1 MTSRRADLLALT
13 PDTLAALANRG
24 LVKRAAKDL
33 DAGAAPVI
41 EVDKTGTVSGTF
53 ADGVRSTLPAGASL
67 DAGSCTCSAPGV
79 CRHRVGL
86 VLAYQREFAGDA
98 PEEPFV
104 PWSPG
109 DFGDDTLVELFG
121 EHVLTTASRAHRA
134 GYRARVVRPT
144 AAGPIPRVEL
154 PSCAVRFLVPGEL
167 GFAETDATQAKRAE
181 MITLAVWAFR
191 EADARGLSGEDV
203 QLDVGG
209 QPAPEVAAS
218 GLESTV
224 DFVGELLLTGTM
236 HTSPVLG
243 TKLSRLGKDLEA
255 AGLLWP
261 AGAVAEIEAQLGAY
275 HERGASYRAERL
287 AELIAE
293 IHARHRAVVNGGASL
308 RSRVLGS
315 DQRSETPLRRVRLT
329 GLGCRVGGT
338 GEERTIEVFL
348 AHAGSETVLVNRKH
362 WPLSEGQVL
371 TGHELASRKVA
382 RTTFG
387 MLASGNVVTESAV
400 RSASRVVRFGSDRV
414 AKTTVTPVGDAWE
427 ALPGELLVRD
437 LARLSEELGALPPW
451 LVRPRVEAELVRVL
465 HIAEVV
471 SVGYHPGEQRLEAV
485 IADKAGATA
494 TVSAEYRASC
504 PGALDALAAALA
516 DGPRF
521 LSGAVRRASGTVVVD
536 PIAVLTGT
544 GLVVPDLA
552 PGEGATTLERAG
564 HAGLD
569 PLASALTEAAAVCAE
584 AAHRGLRH
592 LPPSLRARASASSA
606 ELAKTGLTKAADQ
619 LTAFVDALD
628 GDESSQVTAWM
639 DTQIRLS
646 TTGELLS
653 APPG

>member
-1 MTSRRADLLALT
+1 MTTKRTDLLALT

-33 DAGAAPVI
+33 DAGVVPVI
-41 EVDKTGTVSGTF
+41 VVDEAGTVSGTF
-53 ADGVRSTLPAGASL
+53 ADGVRSTLPVGASL
-67 DAGSCTCSAPGV
+67 DAASCTCSAPGV

-98 PEEPFV
+98 EPFV
-104 PWSPG
+104 PWSPAAF
-109 DFGDDTLVELFG
+109 DDDTLKALFG
-121 EHVLTTASRAHRA
+121 EHVLAAASRAHRA

-144 AAGPIPRVEL
+144 ASAPIPRVEL

-191 EADARGLSGEDV
+191 EADAHGLVGKDV

-209 QPAPEVAAS
+209 RPAPEPATS
-218 GLESTV
+218 GIESTV
-224 DFVGELLLTGTM
+224 EFAGELLLTGAM

-243 TKLSRLGKDLEA
+243 TRLRRLGKDLET

-261 AGAVAEIEAQLGAY
+261 SAATVEIEAQLDAY
-275 HERGASYRAERL
+275 HERGSSYRAERL
-287 AELIAE
+287 AGLLAEL
-293 IHARHRAVVNGGASL
+293 HARHRAVVNGGASL
-308 RSRVLGS
+308 RSRVLGT
-315 DQRSETPLRRVRLT
+315 DQQSETPLRRVRFT

-348 AHAGSETVLVNRKH
+348 AHTGSDTVLVNRKH
-362 WPLSEGQVL
+362 WPLGEDQVL
-371 TGHELASRKVA
+371 TGHELANRKVA

-387 MLASGNVVTESAV
+387 LLASGNVVTESAV

-427 ALPGELLVRD
+427 TLPDALLVRD
-437 LARLSEELGALPPW
+437 LARLSEELGALPPR

-471 SVGYHPGEQRLEAV
+471 AVGYHPGEQRLEAV
-485 IADKAGATA
+485 IADKAGTTA
-494 TVSAEYRASC
+494 TISAEHRASC
-504 PGALDALAAALA
+504 PGALDALAAALS

-521 LSGAVRRASGTVVVD
+521 LSGAVHRASGTIVVD
-536 PIAVLTGT
+536 PIAVLTGA

-552 PGEGATTLERAG
+552 PGDGATALERAG
-564 HAGLD
+564 QTELD
-569 PLASALTEAAAVCAE
+569 PLTGALAEALAVCAE

-592 LPPSLRARASASSA
+592 LPPSLRTRASASSA
-606 ELAKTGLTKAADQ
+606 QLTKTGLTKAAGQ
-619 LTAFVDALD
+619 LTAFVKSLD
-628 GDESSQVTAWM
+628 GDETSQVSAWM
-639 DTQIRLS
+639 DAQIRLS
-646 TTGELLS
+646 TTLELRS
-653 APPG
+653 APT